1 MISLICTFIISQHW
15 KKLKYYKSSTSTTY
29 SMHIS
34 SCHCSICAY
43 TVSLLQPGSV
53 LCLVKYIYKTTLVCF
68 KKNTQKKPLHYFFH
82 DTAKLS
88 FEHRDHVAC
97 CATSQFHIS
106 GKRGQKMNGS
116 ITSLLFHAPCTGPAE
131 RSASSPWVLSDWG
144 RQFLGTKA
152 PGQYAM

>member
-1 MISLICTFIISQHW
+1 MHIYNITALKKNWNTIKVQPAPPTVCTSAVATAVFVLILYLYYSLVQSCASLNIYIKQHW
-15 KKLKYYKSSTSTTY
+15 FALK
-29 SMHIS
+29 
-34 SCHCSICAY
+34 
-43 TVSLLQPGSV
+43 
-53 LCLVKYIYKTTLVCF
+53 
-68 KKNTQKKPLHYFFH
+68 KKNTKKPLHYFFH